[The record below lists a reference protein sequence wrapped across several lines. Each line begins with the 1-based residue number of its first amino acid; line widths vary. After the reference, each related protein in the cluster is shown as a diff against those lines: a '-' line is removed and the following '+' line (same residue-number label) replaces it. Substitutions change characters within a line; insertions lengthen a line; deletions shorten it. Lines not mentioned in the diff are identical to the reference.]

1 MLTMVGQDW
10 KPAEVKKEPVKENK
24 GKENK
29 LPEKEKTEDG
39 EKSGRC
45 YQQDGNKVYY
55 RCRM

>member
-1 MLTMVGQDW
+1 MVGQDW

-39 EKSGRC
+39 DKSGRC

-55 RCRM
+55 KCCM